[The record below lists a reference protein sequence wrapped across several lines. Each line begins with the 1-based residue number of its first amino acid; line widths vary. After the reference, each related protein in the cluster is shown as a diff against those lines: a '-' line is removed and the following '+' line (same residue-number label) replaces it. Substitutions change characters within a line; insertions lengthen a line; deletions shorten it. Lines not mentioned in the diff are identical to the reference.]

1 MDRSVLAGRRV
12 AVGVGGGIAA
22 YKACELVR
30 ALRRASAEVRVAM
43 TPAAQ
48 AFVTP
53 LTLQSLSG
61 HPVLT
66 EPFDAASE
74 AGFGHLALSR
84 WAELFV
90 VAPATADLLARI
102 RAGMANDA
110 VTTPLLA
117 FQGPVLLAPAM
128 NVAMWNN
135 ALTQA
140 NVAAL
145 ATDARYR
152 LVGPSTGPLADGDT
166 GPGRLVEVDALVDAC
181 LEALAA
187 GPLRGRRVLVTA
199 GPTREFLDPVRF
211 LSNPSTGKMGLAV
224 AQAARRRGGQVTVV
238 LGPSAAADT
247 SGLEVLN
254 VVTAEEMRDA
264 VLARVGSVDFL
275 IAAAAVSDWKP
286 SERAPQK
293 RKKGSAS
300 EAESLKLERTPDVL
314 AEAAEAVR
322 GAARRPL
329 LVGFAAET
337 ERLLEHAS
345 AKLLRKGLDAIVA
358 NDVSRPGTGFA
369 SESNAVIVLTR
380 GGGRLEL
387 AGTKGEVADGLWDFL
402 LASLD
407 QPLRARR

>member
-1 MDRSVLAGRRV
+1 MDRIALEGRRV
-12 AVGVGGGIAA
+12 AVAVGGGIAA

-30 ALRRASAEVRVAM
+30 ALRRGSAEVRVAM

-66 EPFDAASE
+66 EAFDAASD
-74 AGFGHLALSR
+74 AGFGHLALAR

-90 VAPATADLLARI
+90 VAPATADLLARL

-110 VTTPLLA
+110 VTTALLA
-117 FQGPVLLAPAM
+117 FSGPVLLAPAM
-128 NVAMWNN
+128 NVAMWKN

-145 ATDARYR
+145 TADRRYH
-152 LVGPSTGPLADGDT
+152 LVGPASGLLADGDE
-166 GPGRLVEVDALVDAC
+166 GPGRLAEVETVLDGCADVLG
-181 LEALAA
+181 E
-187 GPLRGRRVLVTA
+187 GPLSGRTVLLTA

-211 LSNPSTGKMGLAV
+211 LSNPSSGKMGIAM
-224 AQAARRRGGQVTVV
+224 AQAARRRGARVTVV
-238 LGPSAAADT
+238 LGPAGQLDR
-247 SGLEVLN
+247 SGLQVKD
-254 VVTAEEMRDA
+254 VVTAEEMREA
-264 VLARVGSVDFL
+264 VLSQVASVDYFV
-275 IAAAAVSDWKP
+275 AAAAVSDWRP
-286 SERAPQK
+286 AERAPQK
-293 RKKGSAS
+293 RKKAKGPKT
-300 EAESLKLERTPDVL
+300 ESLRLERTPDVL

-322 GAARRPL
+322 GAARRPV

-337 ERLLEHAS
+337 EKVVENAS

-358 NDVSRPGTGFA
+358 NDVSGTGAGFA
-369 SESNAVIVLTR
+369 TDNNRVTVLTR

-387 AGTKGEVADGLWDFL
+387 SGTKAEVAERLWDFL
-402 LASLD
+402 LTSVGQSA
-407 QPLRARR
+407 RARR